1 MQCCLLHLLR
11 GVFPQQISHLFYYC
25 CSRILLL
32 LFSNVNKIQE
42 TRRIDI
48 LRSPE
53 YFHCTPP
60 PQLSNTHSTQKYK
73 IRLIVNR
80 HDSSNSFRKVS
91 NRYIFKISNDLAQ
104 LKERACYIVL
114 LEKTKKEG
122 QNSDYLEIGKGE
134 INLS

>member
-80 HDSSNSFRKVS
+80 NDSSNSFRKVS
-91 NRYIFKISNDLAQ
+91 NRLHLQNQQRSRTTQ
-104 LKERACYIVL
+104 RESL
-114 LEKTKKEG
+114 LHRTAREDEKRRTE
-122 QNSDYLEIGKGE
+122 
-134 INLS
+134 